1 MNNYVVETP
10 KKKIQRD
17 EPWFSGFS
25 LRNLLIEEVTE
36 KLRRQTHVLRTHRAQ
51 GKTIRIQSPLRKE
64 SWLRFGRV
72 TPQGAAFKMW
82 LMTLG

>member
-25 LRNLLIEEVTE
+25 LGNLLIEEVTE
-36 KLRRQTHVLRTHRAQ
+36 KLRRQTHVLRIHRAQ
-51 GKTIRIQSPLRKE
+51 RKKIRIQSPLRKE
-64 SWLRFGRV
+64 SWLGF
-72 TPQGAAFKMW
+72 
-82 LMTLG
+82 